1 MLRVFNSIPFRNKL
15 VVHLQ
20 ELLRHQLRRR
30 AQHRE
35 HPHLLQEPPLRLLLE
50 VQRPLQRSH
59 QHRELVGH
67 PLRRMLQAEQVVQV
81 GQRQVQDRSLVVP
94 EVVLAVLADLLVVL
108 LEPLQEQHLKVGL
121 RKVLKRTSSGSKPKV
136 VRAQRSPLPMP
147 KTFRDSSMNWREL
160 VIR

>member
-35 HPHLLQEPPLRLLLE
+35 HPHLLQELPLRLLLE
-50 VQRPLQRSH
+50 VQHPLQRSH
-59 QHRELVGH
+59 QHRELVDR
-67 PLRRMLQAEQVVQV
+67 PLHRMLQAEQVVQV
-81 GQRQVQDRSLVVP
+81 GQRQVQDRSLV
-94 EVVLAVLADLLVVL
+94 VLADLLVVL

-121 RKVLKRTSSGSKPKV
+121 RKVLRRTSSGSKPKV
-136 VRAQRSPLPMP
+136 ARAQRSPLPMP